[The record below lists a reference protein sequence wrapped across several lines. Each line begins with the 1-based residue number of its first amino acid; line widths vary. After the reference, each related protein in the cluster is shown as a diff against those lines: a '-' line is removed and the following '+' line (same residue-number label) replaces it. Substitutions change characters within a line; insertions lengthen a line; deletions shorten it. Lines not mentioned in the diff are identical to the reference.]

1 MVTGSQLNQIKSRW
15 SKWLMIWLW
24 CPHVNLTTTADRGVL
39 EEAGCFSNKDLV
51 SHFCLFYK
59 SECWCSSNYFRE
71 WMTLLK
77 DERHEQDLESSKLF
91 EIKCFFISTR
101 IYGHL
106 RWPFFSPFGYGRV
119 PELFRMTN
127 IWNGN
132 NLEGMTLIRKEWQ

>member
-1 MVTGSQLNQIKSRW
+1 MVEKKIRPKFSLFDQAASFGLRNLIKSQADVFQNYIKSKHYSRW

-24 CPHVNLTTTADRGVL
+24 CPHLNLKTTTDRGVL

-91 EIKCFFISTR
+91 EIKCFFISIQKIKMVILYLT
-101 IYGHL
+101 I
-106 RWPFFSPFGYGRV
+106 
-119 PELFRMTN
+119 
-127 IWNGN
+127 I
-132 NLEGMTLIRKEWQ
+132 KC